1 MQTTHHMS
9 ARARKLGAALTAA
22 VLGAAASITL
32 GPLAF
37 VGQASA
43 SQQASTGRAA
53 TGRAATGPRARDART
68 FSLNESGYLYL
79 TSKHGFTLNEK
90 GSAYGTVR
98 GSIYVHLSIIS
109 SSHVT
114 AEVNIYPS
122 GGSITGYGS
131 AAYYRGSQSASFYG
145 SMSISAGSGSYNHAH
160 GSGLSFTGT
169 IKRSNDAVTVH
180 VRGTGSD

>member
-1 MQTTHHMS
+1 MPPTHHMN
-9 ARARKLGAALTAA
+9 ARARKLGAALTTAA
-22 VLGAAASITL
+22 LGAAASMAL

-37 VGQASA
+37 AGQANA
-43 SQQASTGRAA
+43 SQQASSGQPAA
-53 TGRAATGPRARDART
+53 GPRARDART

-98 GSIYVHLSIIS
+98 GAIYVHLTIDS

-114 AEVNIYPS
+114 AQVDIYPS

-131 AAYYRGSQSASFYG
+131 ASYYRGSESASFYG
-145 SMSISAGSGSYNHAH
+145 SMSINAGSGSYNHAH